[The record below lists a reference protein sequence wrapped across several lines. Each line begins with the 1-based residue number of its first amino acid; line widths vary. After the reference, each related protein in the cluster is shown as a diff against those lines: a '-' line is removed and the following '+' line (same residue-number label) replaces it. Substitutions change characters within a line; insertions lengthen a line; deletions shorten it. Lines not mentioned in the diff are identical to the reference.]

1 MTPSDFVPTS
11 AQLLPRL
18 FSELH
23 PMLCRISK
31 REEDRWSVI
40 FDFGM
45 GRDLSQSSVSRYTT
59 GKRRVPRGIV
69 VGFADL
75 EGTRAPRRLYKNL
88 YNAIEMMHL
97 RDGER
102 RQLHAKLVNY
112 VNLYV
117 DPVDRADLLP
127 EAIRGI
133 PANSEIALLLCY
145 VLYYTICHDYA
156 A

>member
-1 MTPSDFVPTS
+1 MTPSDFEHTS
-11 AQLLPRL
+11 VQLLPIL
-18 FSELH
+18 LDELH
-23 PMLCRISK
+23 PMLGRISK
-31 REEDRWSVI
+31 RKEDRWSVI

-45 GRDLSQSSVSRYTT
+45 DQDFSQSSVSRYTT

-75 EGTRAPRRLYKNL
+75 ESPRAPRQLYENL

-97 RDGER
+97 CDGER
-102 RQLHAKLVNY
+102 RQLYAMLVNY
-112 VNLYV
+112 IHTLI

-127 EAIRGI
+127 EAILKR
-133 PANSEIALLLCY
+133 PTMNETAWLFCR
-145 VLYYTICHDYA
+145 VLYYAICYDYA